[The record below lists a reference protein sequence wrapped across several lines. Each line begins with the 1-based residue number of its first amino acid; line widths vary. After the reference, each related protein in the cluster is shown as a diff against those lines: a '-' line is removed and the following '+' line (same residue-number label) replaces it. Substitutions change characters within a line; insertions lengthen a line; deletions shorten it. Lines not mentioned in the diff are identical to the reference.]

1 MVDCVIDNLRLPIPR
16 GGTQTPGGVP
26 PIGSRRSTKRNAI
39 YERRRGFM
47 DNATFNAIRRALH
60 PDSRQSISDKKIGEA
75 FDAFMALEKYILNEK
90 EPDQFEYPTAARYQ
104 ATRRS
109 GTRGGM
115 LPGRQNGLPAD
126 RQSGH
131 ASASPGNWRPPLR
144 SHQRIGLRCRHSS
157 VAAITFNLLTRSR
170 LQAVSVSL

>member
-16 GGTQTPGGVP
+16 GGTQTPGGVHSP
-26 PIGSRRSTKRNAI
+26 RLEAEDQRS
-39 YERRRGFM
+39 
-47 DNATFNAIRRALH
+47 ATHLRAVQRFH
-60 PDSRQSISDKKIGEA
+60 GQGHVQRHPTCAAPDSRQSISDKKLGEA
-75 FDAFMALEKYILNEK
+75 FGAFMALEKYILNEK
-90 EPDQFEYPTAARYQ
+90 DYPTMRTPTAARYQ

-131 ASASPGNWRPPLR
+131 ASASPGNWRPP
-144 SHQRIGLRCRHSS
+144 
-157 VAAITFNLLTRSR
+157 AALSPKDRAALPALKCGSNNI
-170 LQAVSVSL
+170 